1 MAGNPASE
9 PREDRDKRRNER
21 FTCRSPVEWAYF
33 NKPESYSA
41 LMRNFSLTG
50 ACFESS
56 QALVHGAT
64 VLVRLEGYQAECRE
78 DCTERA
84 DCPWPR
90 TIVLG
95 EVKWCRG
102 ISGSGLA
109 RFGVGVKFHLP
120 P

>member
-1 MAGNPASE
+1 MEST
-9 PREDRDKRRNER
+9 EDRDKRRDER
-21 FTCRSPVEWAYF
+21 FACRSPVEWAYF
-33 NKPESYSA
+33 NKPDSYSA
-41 LMRNFSLTG
+41 LMRNFSQAG

-64 VLVRLEGYQAECRE
+64 ILVRLEGDRAECRAE
-78 DCTERA
+78 CTDRT

-90 TIVLG
+90 SIVLG

-102 ISGSGLA
+102 IAGSGLA

-120 P
+120 Q